1 MTNVEDL
8 EAEVD
13 ELGNHVDELS
23 EKVDDLKDESQVLK
37 VLKYLALK
45 PGYEELYDALV
56 RFKLV

>member
-13 ELGNHVDELS
+13 ELS
-23 EKVDDLKDESQVLK
+23 EKVGELEDESQLLK
-37 VLKYLALK
+37 ALKYLALK

-56 RFKLV
+56 RFKLQ